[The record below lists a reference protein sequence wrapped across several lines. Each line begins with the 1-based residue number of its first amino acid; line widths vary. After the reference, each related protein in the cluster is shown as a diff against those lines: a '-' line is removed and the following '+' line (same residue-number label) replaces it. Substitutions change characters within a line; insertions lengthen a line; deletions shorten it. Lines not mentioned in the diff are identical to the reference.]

1 MLRFAAALGLAAI
14 LAFGLAAPASAEVVT
29 SSEAGFVTKHVTDVP
44 AAPADVWKALIAP
57 SGWWASEHTYS
68 GDAANLYI
76 DAQATGCFCELLPL
90 PADAPEGTRRG
101 SIEHMHIIY
110 AEPGR
115 VLRLS
120 GGLGPLQSEAVT
132 GTLTITLKALPEGG
146 TRIQWFYVVGGYA
159 RFKFPEI
166 AVSVEKVLGEQVKRL
181 AAKLGGAEPATETP
195 SDEPKPKPAE

>member
-1 MLRFAAALGLAAI
+1 MLRFAVALGLTAV
-14 LAFGLAAPASAEVVT
+14 LAAPASAEVVA
-29 SSEAGFVTKHVTDVP
+29 SSEAGFVTKHVVDVP
-44 AAPADVWKALIAP
+44 ASPAEVWKALTAP

-132 GTLTITLKALPEGG
+132 GTLTITLKALPAGG

-166 AVSVEKVLGEQVKRL
+166 AVTVEKVLGEQAKRL
-181 AAKLGGAEPATETP
+181 AVKLGGVESGAEAAP
-195 SDEPKPKPAE
+195 DEAKPKPAG

>member
-1 MLRFAAALGLAAI
+1 MLRFAAALGLAAV
-14 LAFGLAAPASAEVVT
+14 LAAPASAEVVA
-29 SSEAGFVTKHVTDVP
+29 SSEAGFVTKHVVDVP
-44 AAPADVWKALIAP
+44 ASPAEVWKALIAP

-90 PADAPEGTRRG
+90 PADAPEGARRG

-132 GTLTITLKALPEGG
+132 GTLTITLKAQPEGG

-166 AVSVEKVLGEQVKRL
+166 AVTVEKVLGEQVKRL
-181 AAKLGGAEPATETP
+181 AVKLSGAEPAAEAAP
-195 SDEPKPKPAE
+195 DEAKPKPAG